1 MGLFVRGPDA
11 GPWPQS
17 RAVDTLLGILE
28 FIIQECLN
36 GVGGRRDELGHRVF
50 PRAGRALENVVGTL
64 LLGRRLADPDSQ
76 SREVVGAERLGDR
89 TQSVVSQS
97 MCGGIWSGRVRTSM
111 ENICWSTSQSA
122 CRASTA
128 SRMMWIGTLTTTGS
142 FGSTTWKST

>member
-89 TQSVVSQS
+89 TQSVVS
-97 MCGGIWSGRVRTSM
+97 REPTT
-111 ENICWSTSQSA
+111 ELDLQSA
-122 CRASTA
+122 RFEVQFVVRDDE
-128 SRMMWIGTLTTTGS
+128 SREVLE
-142 FGSTTWKST
+142 